1 MGLVHNNVH
10 LDMGRPVCYNAAVEI
25 NSDRMK
31 GSNV

>member
-1 MGLVHNNVH
+1 MRLADNNVH